1 MELKLVRKYCK
12 EKYTIGHLFVLI
24 DGKWVMLCDTLEDV
38 VRDFN
43 KDGDLLDEGETKV
56 YGQTAIPY
64 GKYTIDMSV
73 SNRFK
78 PRYWAAKYGGIVP
91 LISGV
96 KHFDGT
102 RLHPTITRA
111 SETLGCVG
119 VGRNTEVGRLTQTVE
134 IYFYLMDN
142 YLIPAMNRNE
152 SITLEIV

>member
-12 EKYTIGHLFVLI
+12 ETYTIGHLYVI
-24 DGKWVMLCDTLEDV
+24 ENGKAIWVGDTLEDK
-38 VRDFN
+38 VRDYN

-56 YGQTAIPY
+56 YGQTCIPY
-64 GKYTIDMSV
+64 GKYVIDMCV

-78 PRYWAAKYGGIVP
+78 PRFWGLKYNGIVP

-102 RLHPTITRA
+102 RIHPTITRA

-119 VGRNTEVGRLTQTVE
+119 VGRNTEVGRLTQTIE
-134 IYFYLMDN
+134 IYYHLMDY
-142 YLIPAMNRNE
+142 YLIPAMKRNE
-152 SITLEIV
+152 TITLEIV